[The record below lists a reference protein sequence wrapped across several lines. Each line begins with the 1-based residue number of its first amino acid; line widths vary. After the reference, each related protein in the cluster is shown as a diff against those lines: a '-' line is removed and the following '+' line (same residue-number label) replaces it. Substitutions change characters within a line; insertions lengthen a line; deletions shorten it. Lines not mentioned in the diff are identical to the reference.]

1 MPSVLHIVLC
11 GEGVRQRLPR
21 CAIAEDTVDGREI
34 HSESIATQK
43 FVCLRGS
50 RCTDSTPIGR
60 LHPLGIA
67 DVTEGHIMS
76 KLTKATIAGA
86 AGVALLLGGAGTFAT
101 WNATAP
107 ISGGTIVAGSLLVG
121 TPAAGTWSVTHLAA
135 GSGTVYGSS
144 AATTLASYKASPGD
158 KLTYTTTVPITVS
171 GTNLVATLALA
182 PGAIAASA
190 PGSAAN
196 TALAGFLT
204 LNTIV
209 AMSGTG
215 ITGTAPSYVINGGPT
230 GTNNAIVNAT
240 VTATITFSSGTA
252 STENTSMLGSVDLS
266 GMAISLV
273 QNS

>member
-21 CAIAEDTVDGREI
+21 CAIAEDTIAGREI
-34 HSESIATQK
+34 HSESITTQN

-67 DVTEGHIMS
+67 DVTEGHIMN

-86 AGVALLLGGAGTFAT
+86 VGVALLLGGAGTFAT

-121 TPAAGTWSVTHLAA
+121 TPAAGTWSVTHLTA